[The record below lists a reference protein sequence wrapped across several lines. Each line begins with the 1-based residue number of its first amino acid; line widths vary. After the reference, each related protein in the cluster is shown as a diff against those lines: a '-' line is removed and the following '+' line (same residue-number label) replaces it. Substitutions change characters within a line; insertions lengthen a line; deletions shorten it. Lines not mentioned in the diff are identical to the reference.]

1 MDLESLRAFCLSLP
15 HAGEKTAWESHIL
28 FTIAGKMF
36 CISTFEPANPT
47 KMSFKCTPEVFAEL
61 CERENVI
68 PAPYMARN
76 HWVSLVEWD
85 ALSASELKGHIRE
98 SYRLVFE
105 RLPKKKQAEL
115 TTETRS
121 HGKSKKQTAKRAS
134 RKT

>member
-1 MDLESLRAFCLSLP
+1 MNLESLRAFCLSLP

-28 FTIAGKMF
+28 FTIADKMF
-36 CISTFEPANPT
+36 CISTFEPTNPT

-61 CERENVI
+61 CEREDVV

-85 ALSASELKGHIRE
+85 ALPASELKGHLRE

-115 TTETRS
+115 SGAPVKPVKTAPKK
-121 HGKSKKQTAKRAS
+121 KSKSAART
-134 RKT
+134 

>member
-1 MDLESLRAFCLSLP
+1 MTLESLRAFCLSLP

-28 FTIAGKMF
+28 STIADKMF

-47 KMSFKCTPEVFAEL
+47 KMTFKCPPELFAEL

-76 HWVSLVEWD
+76 HWVSLTEWD
-85 ALSASELKGHIRE
+85 ALPAAEIKECIRE

-105 RLPKKKQAEL
+105 RLPKKKQLEL
-115 TTETRS
+115 ATAARS
-121 HGKSKKQTAKRAS
+121 NGEKKKL
-134 RKT
+134 K